1 MQENSSFC
9 NFSNLERIGNKD
21 ANHSRIIAENSC
33 LRERV
38 NELKVELDKQ
48 EDKVESLSSDLATL
62 KGELNTFLS
71 TQEQRWESHNNKH
84 VEFTEARNQS
94 VNEIMNTYDSFATW
108 MGILI
113 AAAAVFSFLF
123 IGRFKKKE
131 VEEVVNEATQQI
143 ENKVQD
149 SGFLLPAVANSFD
162 SEQVKEILDELKVD
176 IISEQEFLIEQMIEE
191 RTGNDFAGFDDV
203 TNEQV

>member
-9 NFSNLERIGNKD
+9 NFSSLERIGNKD
-21 ANHSRIIAENSC
+21 ANHTRIIAENSC

-38 NELKVELDKQ
+38 SELSVELDNQK
-48 EDKVESLSSDLATL
+48 DKVESLSNDLAML
-62 KGELNTFLS
+62 KGEINTFLS

-84 VEFTEARNQS
+84 IEFTEARNQS
-94 VNEIMNTYDSFATW
+94 VNEIMSTYDSFATW

-131 VEEVVNEATQQI
+131 VEEVVQDATEKI
-143 ENKVQD
+143 KKKVED

-162 SEQVKEILDELKVD
+162 SEQVREILDELKVD
-176 IISEQEFLIEQMIEE
+176 IISEQEFLIEQMVDE

-203 TNEQV
+203 TSEQE